1 MHHRKLVGRLAA
13 LALASA
19 LTVPLPSVAQDAA
32 PSGTGVC
39 TGSIGVPYALTLSAP
54 DGSVAAG
61 ATTTLRGTVA
71 ADVYFDSFQVS
82 VSAQGPVELLG
93 PASFSLGSAA
103 PGQEIT
109 FEVPVRYTANGRA
122 VVQVQAVADEASAG
136 PNGMRTEGFYTIIE
150 PDRTLSG
157 MGSFLNLEIDAVES
171 DYNAGVLTMDEAR
184 GRLETVTQIPAE
196 FDNRSPAQ
204 SPAPPLPP
212 VETLVP
218 GALSTDEVPLQAQP
232 VSPTGNI
239 TVQGTV
245 SWQDE
250 NGLVH
255 PCYGMNVEVRDDE
268 LIGSDLVA
276 ETITGADGTY
286 FFVVNND
293 DGIGQ
298 GNRDIFVRFRTANG
312 AVSIENQ
319 GILHAPYEA
328 DSPVH
333 DEVPDGTTITEN
345 FTAAN
350 TGTGP
355 AAGLLTGATWVA
367 NYTAL
372 RNGNSFLSHIRLEW
386 PGDTGSANYN
396 GSRINLR
403 PGDRWDWD
411 VMFHEYSHYVQD
423 TFNFENNPGGPH
435 NIGDC
440 IAQVHSSKSEG
451 VRLAWGEGWP
461 TFWGTS
467 AQVVQSLSTL
477 NVPRVGDVSYT
488 DTGESNFTYSLETQD
503 SNGRGEDN
511 EIAVQRMLWD
521 VLDSNSDGRDN
532 VSRSDQSIF
541 DALKFTNVTTLS
553 GGWNLLRAGLSNQD
567 DLAYGGIASDHLVG
581 PTLNS
586 PANGSII
593 SASSANFSWNGRV
606 GCPSS
611 YTGDG
616 YNLIFYNANTL
627 AKVLTVPVGTTS
639 ASLTNGQI
647 QTLLASGHQML
658 WAVEGSNSQSPA
670 TGPYL
675 GENFAVTV
683 NTPPVADAGP
693 DQPNVECA
701 SHTTTAVQLDGT
713 GSSDPDGDPL
723 TYTWTASGIVF
734 DNNHSAT
741 PTGQFP
747 EGTTT
752 VTLTVSDGLE
762 EDTDTVDIT
771 VVDTTPPSVT
781 CPGDITQECTG
792 GCGVPANADS
802 LVAWFAEFSA
812 SDVCDDNLTIVND
825 APACFPLGTTV
836 VTWTATDDA
845 NNQAQ
850 CSASVTVEDTTP
862 PEIAVELNRDCLWPP
877 NHKMSPISADVTV
890 TDVCDP
896 NPSFVLY
903 DITSSEPDDG
913 KGDGHTTGD
922 IQEADYG
929 TEDVDFLLRSERRGG
944 GDGRIYTII
953 YRAMDGSGNAAYD
966 TVTVTVPHDQGGGAI
981 CATGFAADGAS
992 FASGAASYVLVVP
1005 STSDLRAGD
1014 ILPLSADLG
1023 NHVGVVAPSNHALA
1037 DVTGD
1042 GLDDLVLLYDAPA
1055 VGDLYAASTGLSTG
1069 FDGSTDRIGEKSDRG
1084 YVVGLH
1090 FRTADGGNYLV
1101 GNILSLGEPV
1111 TLSAFLPWG
1120 GGGGQLL
1127 DPGAADEEPG
1137 RDRQEDPGRPMLV
1150 LPSGGPV
1157 LVEVYNVLGQKVSTL
1172 INADLP
1178 AGAHPLA
1185 WDGRDATGRRV
1196 SSGMYFYRI
1205 QAPQRNEVRKIFLVR

>member
-1 MHHRKLVGRLAA
+1 MLSAAIPYRSPAGRVAGL
-13 LALASA
+13 LAL
-19 LTVPLPSVAQDAA
+19 LLMTVPWLSRPATAQERELSPPVRVTVDAPAGTIA
-32 PSGTGVC
+32 PGAATTIEGE
-39 TGSIGVPYALTLSAP
+39 IRLDADAPLLTLRFETEGPVDLLGAASRTLGAGADGQVFTYSIPVEYRSEGEAAVHVWAEASAP
-54 DGSVAAG
+54 DGTLLFSERQTLYALIRPGSTLTGRGGFQPLRIQAIRDDLAAG
-61 ATTTLRGTVA
+61 AITQDQADA
-71 ADVYFDSFQVS
+71 ADAEQRRVPAVHTQTPIRFRAFSGQEQTLNQLVGLS
-82 VSAQGPVELLG
+82 PQGAEPAPAQDL
-93 PASFSLGSAA
+93 A
-103 PGQEIT
+103 PG
-109 FEVPVRYTANGRA
+109 A
-122 VVQVQAVADEASAG
+122 
-136 PNGMRTEGFYTIIE
+136 
-150 PDRTLSG
+150 
-157 MGSFLNLEIDAVES
+157 
-171 DYNAGVLTMDEAR
+171 
-184 GRLETVTQIPAE
+184 
-196 FDNRSPAQ
+196 
-204 SPAPPLPP
+204 
-212 VETLVP
+212 
-218 GALSTDEVPLQAQP
+218 
-232 VSPTGNI
+232 NI
-239 TVQGTV
+239 TVQGNVQWTDQNGATHAV
-245 SWQDE
+245 FGAKVDIRDDDLVVDE
-250 NGLVH
+250 NITTVYTDASGNYSAAV
-255 PCYGMNVEVRDDE
+255 DD
-268 LIGSDLVA
+268 
-276 ETITGADGTY
+276 
-286 FFVVNND
+286 N

-298 GNRDIFVRFRTANG
+298 GDRDIYVRVSTENG
-312 AVSIENQ
+312 WVKCRPTGLS
-319 GILHAPYEA
+319 GPYA
-328 DSPVH
+328 MDSPVH
-333 DEVPDGTTITEN
+333 DETPGGSTIVEN
-345 FTAAN
+345 FTAPN
-350 TGTGP
+350 
-355 AAGLLTGATWVA
+355 
-367 NYTAL
+367 
-372 RNGNSFLSHIRLEW
+372 NGN
-386 PGDTGSANYN
+386 GDAFSVFQAGTWIGAYVEMVNGSAMPQVGLVWPNGDDHSFYN
-396 GSRINLR
+396 GSTVRIEQ
-403 PGDRWDWD
+403 PDRWDWD
-411 VMFHEYSHYVQD
+411 TVHHEYGHYVMDQL
-423 TFNFENNPGGPH
+423 NIENNPGGNH
-435 NIGDC
+435 NLGDC
-440 IAQVHSSKSEG
+440 IADVHNNKSEG

-461 TFWGTS
+461 TYNGTV
-467 AQVVQSLSTL
+467 AQAEL
-477 NVPRVGDVSYT
+477 NLAALGVPRVGDTTYQDVEDGSVV
-488 DTGESNFTYSLETQD
+488 YSLETD
-503 SNGRGEDN
+503 NNTGRGEDN
-511 EIAVQRMLWD
+511 EVAVQRLLWD
-521 VLDSNSDGRDN
+521 LYDQNDDGRDLIF
-532 VSRSDQSIF
+532 RSDVSIWN
-541 DALKFTNVTTLS
+541 AIKNAHPTTLS
-553 GGWNLLRAGLSNQD
+553 GAWTALRAGQPNLAQIRMGEIAADQQIGPIPLSPP
-567 DLAYGGIASDHLVG
+567 DHGTVS
-581 PTLNS
+581 PT
-586 PANGSII
+586 
-593 SASSANFSWNGRV
+593 SADFSWNGAV

-611 YTGDG
+611 YSGDSFD
-616 YNLIFYNANTL
+616 LVFYDPVTR
-627 AKVLTVPVGTTS
+627 AKVLTVPGLSSPSHT
-639 ASLTNGQI
+639 LTNTEI

-723 TYTWTASGIVF
+723 TYTWTASGVVF